1 MKKTCKSFIMYLI
14 IRYIINLSP
23 IILNNHFSLAGMPGE
38 WSKTETKEKIRTVLR
53 QTEQDYEK
61 CMYIN
66 NWGSFEEGVKMDIR
80 NTYYYTRARVKKIK
94 VERKRLNRYRRT
106 MRKRCKGEES
116 GVIEKVQVRVT
127 GVGKKK
133 MKICGILLEME
144 RTKKQSKKAFQSG
157 SKTYSPASSRK

>member
-1 MKKTCKSFIMYLI
+1 
-14 IRYIINLSP
+14 
-23 IILNNHFSLAGMPGE
+23 
-38 WSKTETKEKIRTVLR
+38 
-53 QTEQDYEK
+53 
-61 CMYIN
+61 
-66 NWGSFEEGVKMDIR
+66 MDIR